1 MLIAER
7 HLFTSDSICSLESK
21 QGQGGVQ
28 LLVLN
33 LKFILV
39 IVIMLLVLMAI
50 DMENRG

>member
-7 HLFTSDSICSLESK
+7 HLFTSSSIFSLKSK
-21 QGQGGVQ
+21 QGQSCVQ

-33 LKFILV
+33 LKLILV
-39 IVIMLLVLMAI
+39 IVIMLVVLMAI